1 MEPNDLISSLSSMFQ
16 NKESMEGISEM
27 AKMLTP
33 KNEEKKQPQDTF
45 SEDMTKF
52 MGKVISSFNRHDNR
66 IDLLNSIRP
75 YLRESR
81 AGNLDM
87 AIRVI
92 KLLNVAKD
100 FNVKDVKNVSDV

>member
-1 MEPNDLISSLSSMFQ
+1 MDTNDLMSSLSSVFSDP
-16 NKESMEGISEM
+16 KSMEGISEV

-33 KNEEKKQPQDTF
+33 KNEEKTKPQDTF
-45 SEDMTKF
+45 SEDMAVF
-52 MGKVISSFNRHDNR
+52 MGRIINSFNRRDNR

-100 FNVKDVKNVSDV
+100 FNIKDVKNVSDV